1 MSNQDI
7 GALEALAI
15 ILNVHDTVGRLLVAD
30 GLSSPIDFSPSE
42 RKVLG
47 RVFNEIED
55 DLEVLAEGWGLA
67 PISGVP
73 MIHADDEFDDWGLL
87 DDWDDELQE
96 QEDFAQ
102 DDDFHNLDH
111 SEME

>member
-7 GALEALAI
+7 GALETLAI
-15 ILNVHDTVGRLLVAD
+15 ILNVHDTVGKLLVAD
-30 GLSSPIDFSPSE
+30 GLSSPIDFSPAE
-42 RKVLG
+42 RKVMS

-55 DLEVLAEGWGLA
+55 DLEVLAEGWGLT
-67 PISGVP
+67 PVDGFRVSDT
-73 MIHADDEFDDWGLL
+73 DDEFDDWGLL

-102 DDDFHNLDH
+102 DGDFANLDH